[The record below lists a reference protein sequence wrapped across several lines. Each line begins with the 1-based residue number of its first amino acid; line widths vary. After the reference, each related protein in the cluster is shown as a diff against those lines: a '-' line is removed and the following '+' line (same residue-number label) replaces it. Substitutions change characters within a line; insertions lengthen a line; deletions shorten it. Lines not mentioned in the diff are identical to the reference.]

1 MKIAIGSDHAGFLY
15 KGMLIEHL
23 KSKGHSVSDFG
34 TDSEDPCDYPVFVRP
49 VAEAVAN
56 EEADRG
62 IALGG
67 SGNGEAMVANR
78 LKGVRCAVC
87 WNVDSAVLARRHND
101 ANMVAI
107 GQRMM
112 PWAVA
117 IQIVDAFLTEPF
129 DGGRHERRVGM
140 IDR

>member
-1 MKIAIGSDHAGFLY
+1 
-15 KGMLIEHL
+15 
-23 KSKGHSVSDFG
+23 
-34 TDSEDPCDYPVFVRP
+34 
-49 VAEAVAN
+49 
-56 EEADRG
+56 
-62 IALGG
+62 
-67 SGNGEAMVANR
+67 
-78 LKGVRCAVC
+78 
-87 WNVDSAVLARRHND
+87 
-101 ANMVAI
+101 MVAI